1 MRHSLPTALLLVL
14 ATCFASSVAK
24 AQTFP
29 DKEATSGAFA
39 SPAALPS
46 GSSAAYAYAGVP
58 EVGAGYRMG
67 VSGLEFDARLRFDYF
82 ALSLALEGHA
92 RYPVLQSGN
101 WQVAPS
107 LGVGFVGNTGA
118 LYIDRENF
126 AYWGARII
134 PGAHLSY
141 RVAETANLIGEV
153 TVPLDFSLSPQGGFR
168 APPLAGGGAEMYLGE
183 DLTAGVVALFGVAT
197 IKEPLGVPRS
207 RVGFGLRVG
216 VGYRFF

>member
-1 MRHSLPTALLLVL
+1 M
-14 ATCFASSVAK
+14 
-24 AQTFP
+24 
-29 DKEATSGAFA
+29 
-39 SPAALPS
+39 
-46 GSSAAYAYAGVP
+46 
-58 EVGAGYRMG
+58 
-67 VSGLEFDARLRFDYF
+67 
-82 ALSLALEGHA
+82 
-92 RYPVLQSGN
+92 
-101 WQVAPS
+101 APS

-168 APPLAGGGAEMYLGE
+168 ATPLAGGGAEMYLGE
-183 DLTAGVVALFGVAT
+183 DLTAGVVALFGVDT
-197 IKEPLGVPRS
+197 IKEPLGVTRS
-207 RVGFGLRVG
+207 RFGFGLRVG